1 MTDYDSIWRSS
12 AVAELYTPE
21 VFENKKTPPLIGFKR
36 IFCIF
41 AENYTTNFRNNEKI
55 RDVINMKQF
64 KLLSMLLA
72 ILMVPMMVSCGG
84 DDEKDD
90 NPSGDDLIIKA
101 SGTWMCTQ
109 SVDTQGS
116 NTFQGLMVGKEITIN
131 PNGTYTSTAPTFGY
145 SGTYTVSGNKITA
158 HSDAGGKF
166 LINVSISGDRMTW
179 EGTASNGV
187 SFRYIFE
194 RESNV
199 VPSEKAFTKEII
211 AGDFQWKVNNV
222 SIKRGS
228 SSIIT
233 EGKTIRFY
241 ENGSCEG
248 FHSMENAWR
257 INNGR
262 IETYYKQTEEPI
274 YVYTLLSS
282 NSDELLVRIDGTLDN
297 NLQAEVL
304 LTKDIIPNSTTTE
317 DNVFD
322 TKAGIKAIY
331 ASCYAACAEFEEWQL
346 KLEGIRLN
354 SNTVHRISSGSTEV
368 YNTWMYAYQTINRI
382 NLVLEKEDAVME
394 KMGNQDGKALIAELR
409 ALRAFVNYNIGM
421 LWGRVPLLTQPITI
435 DGTQTPQ
442 SSQAEVFQ
450 FAYDEINSV
459 LDDLRPSFEQEN
471 GQIRFNKDAGLML
484 KAELAMSLGN
494 KQLAA
499 ATLNQIEKSRYNN
512 TRSASSSFDRS
523 FIWAL
528 YTQQNTYCPVYTVM
542 HTNLYLYENSG
553 SKDGLDLPT
562 IDLNKDGMP
571 DEDVESFWHVSEY
584 TDYGY
589 WAALKRMGK
598 AQEVTG
604 CYDYELLMPIPS
616 QDLSF
621 YPNFTQNPG
630 Y

>member
-1 MTDYDSIWRSS
+1 
-12 AVAELYTPE
+12 
-21 VFENKKTPPLIGFKR
+21 
-36 IFCIF
+36 
-41 AENYTTNFRNNEKI
+41 
-55 RDVINMKQF
+55 MKQF

-90 NPSGDDLIIKA
+90 KPSGDDLIIKA

-109 SVDTQGS
+109 SVDAMNGQS
-116 NTFQGLMVGKEITIN
+116 LQGLMVGKEITIN

-158 HSDAGGKF
+158 HSDAGGTF
-166 LINVSISGDRMTW
+166 IINVSISGDRMTW
-179 EGTASNGV
+179 DGTANNGV

-194 RESNV
+194 RENNV

-211 AGDFQWKVNNV
+211 AGDFQWKVNSI
-222 SIKRGS
+222 SIKRGA

-233 EGKTIRFY
+233 EGKTIRFN
-241 ENGSCEG
+241 EDGSCEG

-304 LTKDIIPNSTTTE
+304 LIKDIIPNSTTTE
-317 DNVFD
+317 DNVFGS
-322 TKAGIKAIY
+322 KEQILAILNSSY
-331 ASCYAACAEFEEWQL
+331 SACAEFQTWQF
-346 KLEGIRLN
+346 KLEDIRRN
-354 SNTVHRISSGSTEV
+354 PNTVHQINANSAEV
-368 YNTWMYAYQTINRI
+368 RNTWQYAYRTINII
-382 NLVLEKEDAVME
+382 NLVLEKKDAVME

-421 LWGRVPLLTQPITI
+421 LFGNIPLLTKVLADNDNQIT
-435 DGTQTPQ
+435 Q

-499 ATLNQIEKSRYNN
+499 ATLNQIDKSRYYN
-512 TRSASSSFDRS
+512 TRSASSSLDRS
-523 FIWAL
+523 YIWAL
-528 YTQQNTYCPVYTVM
+528 HTQQNTYCPVYTVM

-562 IDLNKDGMP
+562 IDLNKDGKP
-571 DEDVESFWHVSEY
+571 DEDVESFWHASEY

-604 CYDYELLMPIPS
+604 CFDYELLMPIPAQEINS
-616 QDLSF
+616 
-621 YPNFTQNPG
+621 YPNFKQNPG

>member
-1 MTDYDSIWRSS
+1 
-12 AVAELYTPE
+12 
-21 VFENKKTPPLIGFKR
+21 
-36 IFCIF
+36 
-41 AENYTTNFRNNEKI
+41 
-55 RDVINMKQF
+55 MKQF

-72 ILMVPMMVSCGG
+72 ILMIPMMASCGG

-109 SVDTQGS
+109 SVDAMNGQS
-116 NTFQGLMVGKEITIN
+116 LQGLMVGKEITIN

-158 HSDAGGKF
+158 HSDAGGTF

-179 EGTASNGV
+179 DGTASNGV

-199 VPSEKAFTKEII
+199 VPSEETFTKEII
-211 AGDFQWKVNNV
+211 AGDFQWKVNSV
-222 SIKRGS
+222 SIKRGAS
-228 SSIIT
+228 SKIT

-241 ENGSCEG
+241 EDGSCEG
-248 FHSMENAWR
+248 FQSMENAWR

-282 NSDELLVRIDGTLDN
+282 NSNELLVRIDGTLDD

-304 LTKDIIPNSTTTE
+304 LIKDIIPNTITTE
-317 DNVFD
+317 DNLFNSKENILAVRN
-322 TKAGIKAIY
+322 
-331 ASCYAACAEFEEWQL
+331 SCYAACAEFETWQL
-346 KLEGIRLN
+346 RLEDIRRN
-354 SNTVHRISSGSTEV
+354 PNTVHQITASSTEIS
-368 YNTWMYAYQTINRI
+368 NTWQYAYQTIDRI
-382 NLVLEKEDAVME
+382 NLVLEKDDVVLE
-394 KMGNQDGKALIAELR
+394 KLGIQDGKALVAELR
-409 ALRAFVNYNIGM
+409 ALRAFVNYNLAM
-421 LWGRVPLLTQPITI
+421 LWGRVPLLTKVITV
-435 DGTQTPQ
+435 DDTQTPQ
-442 SSQAEVFQ
+442 SSQTDVFQ
-450 FAYDEINSV
+450 FAYNEINSV
-459 LDDLRPSFEQEN
+459 LDDLLPAFEQEN
-471 GQIRFNKDAGLML
+471 AQAYFSKDAGRML
-484 KAELAMSLGN
+484 KAELLMALGN
-494 KQLAA
+494 KTQAT
-499 ATLNQIEKSRYNN
+499 ATLNQIEKSRYYN
-512 TRSASSSFDRS
+512 TRSASSSLDRS
-523 FIWAL
+523 YIWAL
-528 YTQQNTYCPVYTVM
+528 HTQQNTYCPVYTVM
-542 HTNLYLYENSG
+542 HTELYLYEITG
-553 SKDGLDLPT
+553 SKEGLNLPT
-562 IDLNKDGMP
+562 IDLNKDGKT

-621 YPNFTQNPG
+621 NPNFKQNPG

>member
-1 MTDYDSIWRSS
+1 
-12 AVAELYTPE
+12 
-21 VFENKKTPPLIGFKR
+21 
-36 IFCIF
+36 
-41 AENYTTNFRNNEKI
+41 
-55 RDVINMKQF
+55 MKQF

-90 NPSGDDLIIKA
+90 KPSGDDLIIKA

-109 SVDTQGS
+109 SVDAMNGQS
-116 NTFQGLMVGKEITIN
+116 FQGLMVGKEITIN

-158 HSDAGGKF
+158 HSDAGGTF
-166 LINVSISGDRMTW
+166 IINVSISGDRMTW
-179 EGTASNGV
+179 DGTANNGV

-194 RESNV
+194 RENNV
-199 VPSEKAFTKEII
+199 VPSEKAFTKELI
-211 AGDFQWKVNNV
+211 AGDFQWKVNSI
-222 SIKRGS
+222 SIKRGA

-233 EGKTIRFY
+233 EGKTIRFN
-241 ENGSCEG
+241 EDGSCEG

-304 LTKDIIPNSTTTE
+304 LIKDIIPNSTTTE
-317 DNVFD
+317 DNVFGS
-322 TKAGIKAIY
+322 KEQILAILSSSY
-331 ASCYAACAEFEEWQL
+331 SACAEFQTWQF
-346 KLEGIRLN
+346 KLEDIRRN
-354 SNTVHRISSGSTEV
+354 PNTVHQINANSAEV
-368 YNTWMYAYQTINRI
+368 RNTWQYAYRTINII
-382 NLVLEKEDAVME
+382 NLVLEKKDAVME

-421 LWGRVPLLTQPITI
+421 LFGNIPLLTKVLADNDNQIT
-435 DGTQTPQ
+435 Q

-499 ATLNQIEKSRYNN
+499 ATLNQIDKSRYYN
-512 TRSASSSFDRS
+512 TRSASSSLDRS
-523 FIWAL
+523 YIWAL
-528 YTQQNTYCPVYTVM
+528 HTQQNTYCPVYTVM

-562 IDLNKDGMP
+562 IDLNKDGKP
-571 DEDVESFWHVSEY
+571 DEDVESFWHASEY

-604 CYDYELLMPIPS
+604 CFDYELLMPIPAQEINS
-616 QDLSF
+616 
-621 YPNFTQNPG
+621 YPNFKQNPG

>member
-1 MTDYDSIWRSS
+1 
-12 AVAELYTPE
+12 
-21 VFENKKTPPLIGFKR
+21 
-36 IFCIF
+36 
-41 AENYTTNFRNNEKI
+41 
-55 RDVINMKQF
+55 MKQF

-90 NPSGDDLIIKA
+90 KPSGDDLIIKA

-109 SVDTQGS
+109 SVDAMNGQS
-116 NTFQGLMVGKEITIN
+116 LQGLMVGKEITIN

-158 HSDAGGKF
+158 HSDAGGTF
-166 LINVSISGDRMTW
+166 IINVSISGDRMTW
-179 EGTASNGV
+179 DGTANNGV

-194 RESNV
+194 RENNV
-199 VPSEKAFTKEII
+199 VPSEKAFTKELI
-211 AGDFQWKVNNV
+211 AGDFQWKVNSI
-222 SIKRGS
+222 SIKRGA

-233 EGKTIRFY
+233 EGKTIRFN
-241 ENGSCEG
+241 EDGSCEG

-304 LTKDIIPNSTTTE
+304 LIKDIIPNSTTTE
-317 DNVFD
+317 DNVFGS
-322 TKAGIKAIY
+322 KEQILAILSSSY
-331 ASCYAACAEFEEWQL
+331 SACAEFQTWQF
-346 KLEGIRLN
+346 KLEDIRRN
-354 SNTVHRISSGSTEV
+354 PNTVHQINANSAEV
-368 YNTWMYAYQTINRI
+368 RNTWQYAYRTINII
-382 NLVLEKEDAVME
+382 NLVLEKKDAVME

-421 LWGRVPLLTQPITI
+421 LFGNIPLLTKVLADNDNQIT
-435 DGTQTPQ
+435 Q

-499 ATLNQIEKSRYNN
+499 ATLNQIDKSRYYN
-512 TRSASSSFDRS
+512 TRSASSSLDRS
-523 FIWAL
+523 YIWAL
-528 YTQQNTYCPVYTVM
+528 
-542 HTNLYLYENSG
+542 HT
-553 SKDGLDLPT
+553 
-562 IDLNKDGMP
+562 
-571 DEDVESFWHVSEY
+571 
-584 TDYGY
+584 
-589 WAALKRMGK
+589 
-598 AQEVTG
+598 
-604 CYDYELLMPIPS
+604 
-616 QDLSF
+616 LSL
-621 YPNFTQNPG
+621 
-630 Y
+630 

>member
-1 MTDYDSIWRSS
+1 MKNLKILSI
-12 AVAELYTPE
+12 
-21 VFENKKTPPLIGFKR
+21 
-36 IFCIF
+36 
-41 AENYTTNFRNNEKI
+41 
-55 RDVINMKQF
+55 M
-64 KLLSMLLA
+64 LS
-72 ILMVPMMVSCGG
+72 ILMIPLMVSCG
-84 DDEKDD
+84 DNDEKD
-90 NPSGDDLIIKA
+90 NTPSGDDLIIKA

-109 SVDTQGS
+109 SVDAMNGQS
-116 NTFQGLMVGKEITIN
+116 LQGLMVGKEITIN

-145 SGTYTVSGNKITA
+145 SGTYKVSGNKITA
-158 HSDAGGKF
+158 HSDAGGTF

-194 RESNV
+194 RENNV

-211 AGDFQWKVNNV
+211 AGDFQWKVNCI
-222 SIKRGS
+222 SIKRGA

-233 EGKTIRFY
+233 EGKTIRFN
-241 ENGSCEG
+241 EDGSCEG

-282 NSDELLVRIDGTLDN
+282 NSDELLVRIEGTLDN

-304 LTKDIIPNSTTTE
+304 LIKDIIPNSTTTE
-317 DNVFD
+317 DNVFGS
-322 TKAGIKAIY
+322 KEQILAILNSSY
-331 ASCYAACAEFEEWQL
+331 SACAEFQTWQF
-346 KLEGIRLN
+346 KLEDIRRN
-354 SNTVHRISSGSTEV
+354 PNTVHQINANSAEV
-368 YNTWMYAYQTINRI
+368 RNTWQYAYRTINII
-382 NLVLEKEDAVME
+382 NLVLEKKDAVME

-421 LWGRVPLLTQPITI
+421 LFGNIPLLTKVLADNDNQIT
-435 DGTQTPQ
+435 Q

-459 LDDLRPSFEQEN
+459 LDDLLPAFEQEN
-471 GQIRFNKDAGLML
+471 AQAYFNKDAGRML
-484 KAELAMSLGN
+484 KAELLMALGN
-494 KQLAA
+494 KAQAT
-499 ATLNQIEKSRYNN
+499 ATLNQIEKSRYYN
-512 TRSASSSFDRS
+512 TRSASSSLDRS
-523 FIWAL
+523 YIWAL
-528 YTQQNTYCPVYTVM
+528 HTQQNTYCPVYTVM

-562 IDLNKDGMP
+562 IDLNKDGIP

-589 WAALKRMGK
+589 WAFLKRIRK
-598 AQEVTG
+598 AQEITG
-604 CYDYELLMPIPS
+604 CYDYELLMPIPYMEIINNS
-616 QDLSF
+616 SL
-621 YPNFTQNPG
+621 TQNTG

>member
-1 MTDYDSIWRSS
+1 
-12 AVAELYTPE
+12 
-21 VFENKKTPPLIGFKR
+21 
-36 IFCIF
+36 
-41 AENYTTNFRNNEKI
+41 
-55 RDVINMKQF
+55 MKQF

-90 NPSGDDLIIKA
+90 KPSGDDLIIKA

-109 SVDTQGS
+109 SVDAMNGQS
-116 NTFQGLMVGKEITIN
+116 LQGLMVGKEITIN

-158 HSDAGGKF
+158 HSDAGGTF
-166 LINVSISGDRMTW
+166 IINVSISGDRMTW
-179 EGTASNGV
+179 DGTANNGV

-194 RESNV
+194 RENNV
-199 VPSEKAFTKEII
+199 VPSEKAFTKELI
-211 AGDFQWKVNNV
+211 AGDFQWKVNSI
-222 SIKRGS
+222 SIKRGA

-233 EGKTIRFY
+233 EGKTIRFN
-241 ENGSCEG
+241 EDGSCEG

-282 NSDELLVRIDGTLDN
+282 NSDELLVRIEGTLDN

-304 LTKDIIPNSTTTE
+304 LIKDIIPNSTTTE
-317 DNVFD
+317 DNVFGS
-322 TKAGIKAIY
+322 KEQILAILNSSY
-331 ASCYAACAEFEEWQL
+331 SACAEFQTWQF
-346 KLEGIRLN
+346 KLEDIRRN
-354 SNTVHRISSGSTEV
+354 PNTVHQINANSAEV
-368 YNTWMYAYQTINRI
+368 RNTWQYAYRTINII
-382 NLVLEKEDAVME
+382 NLVLEKKDAVME

-421 LWGRVPLLTQPITI
+421 LFGNIPLLTKVLADNDNQIT
-435 DGTQTPQ
+435 Q

-499 ATLNQIEKSRYNN
+499 ATLNQIDKSRYYN
-512 TRSASSSFDRS
+512 TRSASSSLDRS
-523 FIWAL
+523 YIWAL
-528 YTQQNTYCPVYTVM
+528 HTQQNTYCPVYTVM

-562 IDLNKDGMP
+562 IDLNKDGKP
-571 DEDVESFWHVSEY
+571 DEDVESFWHASEY

-604 CYDYELLMPIPS
+604 CFDYELLMPIPAQEINS
-616 QDLSF
+616 
-621 YPNFTQNPG
+621 YPNFKQNPG

>member
-1 MTDYDSIWRSS
+1 
-12 AVAELYTPE
+12 
-21 VFENKKTPPLIGFKR
+21 
-36 IFCIF
+36 
-41 AENYTTNFRNNEKI
+41 
-55 RDVINMKQF
+55 MKQF

-90 NPSGDDLIIKA
+90 KPSGDDLIIKA

-109 SVDTQGS
+109 SVDAMNGQS
-116 NTFQGLMVGKEITIN
+116 LQGLMVGKEITIN

-158 HSDAGGKF
+158 HSDAGGTF
-166 LINVSISGDRMTW
+166 IINVSISGDRMTW
-179 EGTASNGV
+179 DGTANNGV

-194 RESNV
+194 RENNV
-199 VPSEKAFTKEII
+199 VPSEKAFTKELI
-211 AGDFQWKVNNV
+211 AGDFQWKVNSI
-222 SIKRGS
+222 SIKRGA

-233 EGKTIRFY
+233 EGKTIRFN
-241 ENGSCEG
+241 EDGSCEG

-304 LTKDIIPNSTTTE
+304 LIKDIIPNSTTTE
-317 DNVFD
+317 DNVFGS
-322 TKAGIKAIY
+322 KEQILAILNSSY
-331 ASCYAACAEFEEWQL
+331 SACAEFQTWQF
-346 KLEGIRLN
+346 KLEDIRRN
-354 SNTVHRISSGSTEV
+354 PNTVHQINANSAEV
-368 YNTWMYAYQTINRI
+368 RNTWQYAYRTINII
-382 NLVLEKEDAVME
+382 NLVLEKKDAVME
-394 KMGNQDGKALIAELR
+394 KMGNQDGKALIAELK

-421 LWGRVPLLTQPITI
+421 LFGNIPLLTKVLADNDNQIT
-435 DGTQTPQ
+435 Q

-499 ATLNQIEKSRYNN
+499 ATLNQIDKSRYYN
-512 TRSASSSFDRS
+512 TRSASSSLDRS
-523 FIWAL
+523 YIWAL
-528 YTQQNTYCPVYTVM
+528 HTQQNTYCPVYTVM

-562 IDLNKDGMP
+562 IDLNKDGKP
-571 DEDVESFWHVSEY
+571 DEDVESFWHASEY

-604 CYDYELLMPIPS
+604 CFDYELLMPIPAQEINS
-616 QDLSF
+616 
-621 YPNFTQNPG
+621 YPNFKQNPG

>member
-1 MTDYDSIWRSS
+1 
-12 AVAELYTPE
+12 
-21 VFENKKTPPLIGFKR
+21 
-36 IFCIF
+36 
-41 AENYTTNFRNNEKI
+41 
-55 RDVINMKQF
+55 MKQF

-90 NPSGDDLIIKA
+90 KPSGDDLIIKA

-109 SVDTQGS
+109 SVDAMNGQS
-116 NTFQGLMVGKEITIN
+116 LQGLMVGKEITIN
-131 PNGTYTSTAPTFGY
+131 PNGTYTSTAPTFGF

-158 HSDAGGKF
+158 HSDAGGTF
-166 LINVSISGDRMTW
+166 IINVSISGDRMTW
-179 EGTASNGV
+179 DGTANNGV

-194 RESNV
+194 RENNV
-199 VPSEKAFTKEII
+199 VPSEKAFTKELI
-211 AGDFQWKVNNV
+211 AGDFQWKVNSI
-222 SIKRGS
+222 SIKRGA

-233 EGKTIRFY
+233 EGKTIRFN
-241 ENGSCEG
+241 EDGSCEG

-304 LTKDIIPNSTTTE
+304 LIKDIIPNSTTTE
-317 DNVFD
+317 DNVFGS
-322 TKAGIKAIY
+322 KEQILAILSSSY
-331 ASCYAACAEFEEWQL
+331 SACAEFQTWQF
-346 KLEGIRLN
+346 KLEDIRRN
-354 SNTVHRISSGSTEV
+354 PNTVHQINANSAEV
-368 YNTWMYAYQTINRI
+368 RNTWQYAYRTINII
-382 NLVLEKEDAVME
+382 NLVLEKKDAVME

-421 LWGRVPLLTQPITI
+421 LFGNIPLLTKVLADNDNQIT
-435 DGTQTPQ
+435 Q

-499 ATLNQIEKSRYNN
+499 ATLNQIDKSRYYN
-512 TRSASSSFDRS
+512 TRSASSSLDRS
-523 FIWAL
+523 YIWAL
-528 YTQQNTYCPVYTVM
+528 HTQQNTYCPVYTVM

-562 IDLNKDGMP
+562 IDLNKDGKP
-571 DEDVESFWHVSEY
+571 DEDVESFWHASEY

-604 CYDYELLMPIPS
+604 CFDYELLMPIPAQEINS
-616 QDLSF
+616 
-621 YPNFTQNPG
+621 YPNFKQNPG

>member
-1 MTDYDSIWRSS
+1 
-12 AVAELYTPE
+12 
-21 VFENKKTPPLIGFKR
+21 
-36 IFCIF
+36 
-41 AENYTTNFRNNEKI
+41 
-55 RDVINMKQF
+55 MKQF

-90 NPSGDDLIIKA
+90 KPSGDDLIIKA

-109 SVDTQGS
+109 SVDAMNGQS
-116 NTFQGLMVGKEITIN
+116 LQGLMVGKEITIN

-158 HSDAGGKF
+158 HSDAGGTF
-166 LINVSISGDRMTW
+166 IINVSISGDRMTW
-179 EGTASNGV
+179 DGTANNGV

-194 RESNV
+194 RENNV
-199 VPSEKAFTKEII
+199 VPSEKAFTKELI
-211 AGDFQWKVNNV
+211 AGDFQWKVNSI
-222 SIKRGS
+222 SIKRGA

-233 EGKTIRFY
+233 EGKTIRFN
-241 ENGSCEG
+241 EDGSCEG

-257 INNGR
+257 ISNGR

-304 LTKDIIPNSTTTE
+304 LIKDIIPNSTTTE
-317 DNVFD
+317 DNVFGS
-322 TKAGIKAIY
+322 KEQILAILNSSY
-331 ASCYAACAEFEEWQL
+331 SACAEFQTWQF
-346 KLEGIRLN
+346 KLEDIRRN
-354 SNTVHRISSGSTEV
+354 PNTVHQINANSAEV
-368 YNTWMYAYQTINRI
+368 RNTWQYAYRTINII
-382 NLVLEKEDAVME
+382 NLVLEKKDAVME

-409 ALRAFVNYNIGM
+409 ALRAFVNYNIG
-421 LWGRVPLLTQPITI
+421 LLFGNIPLLTKVLADNDNQIT
-435 DGTQTPQ
+435 Q

-499 ATLNQIEKSRYNN
+499 ATLNQIDKSRYYN
-512 TRSASSSFDRS
+512 TRSASSSLDRS
-523 FIWAL
+523 YIWAL
-528 YTQQNTYCPVYTVM
+528 HTQQNTYCPVYTVM

-562 IDLNKDGMP
+562 IDLNKDGKP
-571 DEDVESFWHVSEY
+571 DEDVESFWHASEY

-604 CYDYELLMPIPS
+604 CFDYELLMPIPAQEINS
-616 QDLSF
+616 
-621 YPNFTQNPG
+621 YPNFKQNPG

>member
-1 MTDYDSIWRSS
+1 
-12 AVAELYTPE
+12 
-21 VFENKKTPPLIGFKR
+21 
-36 IFCIF
+36 
-41 AENYTTNFRNNEKI
+41 
-55 RDVINMKQF
+55 MKQF

-90 NPSGDDLIIKA
+90 KPSGDDLIIKA

-109 SVDTQGS
+109 SVDAMNGQS
-116 NTFQGLMVGKEITIN
+116 LQGLMVGKEITIN
-131 PNGTYTSTAPTFGY
+131 PNGTYTSTAPTFGF

-158 HSDAGGKF
+158 HSDAGGTF
-166 LINVSISGDRMTW
+166 IINVSISGDRMTW
-179 EGTASNGV
+179 DGTANNGV

-194 RESNV
+194 RENNV
-199 VPSEKAFTKEII
+199 VPSEKAFTKELI
-211 AGDFQWKVNNV
+211 AGDFQWKVNSI
-222 SIKRGS
+222 SIKRGA

-233 EGKTIRFY
+233 EGKAIRFN
-241 ENGSCEG
+241 EDGSCEG

-304 LTKDIIPNSTTTE
+304 LIKDIIPNSTTTE
-317 DNVFD
+317 DNVFGS
-322 TKAGIKAIY
+322 KEQILAILSSSY
-331 ASCYAACAEFEEWQL
+331 SACAEFQTWQF
-346 KLEGIRLN
+346 KLEDIRRN
-354 SNTVHRISSGSTEV
+354 PNTVHQINANSAEV
-368 YNTWMYAYQTINRI
+368 RNTWQYAYRTINII
-382 NLVLEKEDAVME
+382 NLVLEKKDAVME

-421 LWGRVPLLTQPITI
+421 LFGNIPLLTKVLADNDNQIA
-435 DGTQTPQ
+435 Q

-459 LDDLRPSFEQEN
+459 LDDLLPAFEQEN
-471 GQIRFNKDAGLML
+471 AQIRFNKDAGLML

-512 TRSASSSFDRS
+512 TRSVSSSLDRS

-571 DEDVESFWHVSEY
+571 DEDVESFWHASEY

-604 CYDYELLMPIPS
+604 CFDYELLMPIPAQEINS
-616 QDLSF
+616 
-621 YPNFTQNPG
+621 YPNFKQNPG

>member
-1 MTDYDSIWRSS
+1 
-12 AVAELYTPE
+12 
-21 VFENKKTPPLIGFKR
+21 
-36 IFCIF
+36 
-41 AENYTTNFRNNEKI
+41 
-55 RDVINMKQF
+55 MKQF

-90 NPSGDDLIIKA
+90 KPSGDDLIIKA

-109 SVDTQGS
+109 SVDAMNGQS
-116 NTFQGLMVGKEITIN
+116 LQGLMVGKEITIN

-158 HSDAGGKF
+158 HSDAGGTF
-166 LINVSISGDRMTW
+166 IINVSISGDRMTW
-179 EGTASNGV
+179 DGTANNGV

-194 RESNV
+194 RENNV
-199 VPSEKAFTKEII
+199 VPSEKAFTKELI
-211 AGDFQWKVNNV
+211 AGDFQWKVNSI
-222 SIKRGS
+222 SIKRGA

-233 EGKTIRFY
+233 EGKTIRFN
-241 ENGSCEG
+241 EDGSCEG

-262 IETYYKQTEEPI
+262 IETI

-282 NSDELLVRIDGTLDN
+282 NSDELLVRIEGTLDN

-304 LTKDIIPNSTTTE
+304 LIKDIIPNSTTTE
-317 DNVFD
+317 DNVFGS
-322 TKAGIKAIY
+322 KEQILAILNSSY
-331 ASCYAACAEFEEWQL
+331 SACAEFQTWQF
-346 KLEGIRLN
+346 KLEDIRRN
-354 SNTVHRISSGSTEV
+354 PNTVHQINANSAEV
-368 YNTWMYAYQTINRI
+368 RNTWQYAYRTINII
-382 NLVLEKEDAVME
+382 NLVLEKKDAVME

-421 LWGRVPLLTQPITI
+421 LFGNIPLLTKVLADNDNQIT
-435 DGTQTPQ
+435 Q

-499 ATLNQIEKSRYNN
+499 ATLNQIDKSRYYN
-512 TRSASSSFDRS
+512 TRSASSSLDRS
-523 FIWAL
+523 YIWAL
-528 YTQQNTYCPVYTVM
+528 HTQQNTYCPVYTVM

-562 IDLNKDGMP
+562 IDLNKDGKP
-571 DEDVESFWHVSEY
+571 DEDVESFWHASEY

-604 CYDYELLMPIPS
+604 CFDYELLMPIPAQEINS
-616 QDLSF
+616 
-621 YPNFTQNPG
+621 YPNFKQNPG

>member
-1 MTDYDSIWRSS
+1 
-12 AVAELYTPE
+12 
-21 VFENKKTPPLIGFKR
+21 
-36 IFCIF
+36 
-41 AENYTTNFRNNEKI
+41 
-55 RDVINMKQF
+55 MKQF

-90 NPSGDDLIIKA
+90 KPSGDDLIIKA

-109 SVDTQGS
+109 SVDAMNGQS
-116 NTFQGLMVGKEITIN
+116 LQGLMVGKEITIN

-158 HSDAGGKF
+158 HSDAGGTF
-166 LINVSISGDRMTW
+166 IINVSISGDRMTW
-179 EGTASNGV
+179 DGTANNGV

-194 RESNV
+194 RENNV
-199 VPSEKAFTKEII
+199 VPSEKAFTKELI
-211 AGDFQWKVNNV
+211 AGDFQWKVNSI
-222 SIKRGS
+222 SIKRGA

-233 EGKTIRFY
+233 EGKTIRFN
-241 ENGSCEG
+241 EDGSCEG

-304 LTKDIIPNSTTTE
+304 LIKDIIPNSTTTE
-317 DNVFD
+317 DNVFGS
-322 TKAGIKAIY
+322 KEQILAILNSSY
-331 ASCYAACAEFEEWQL
+331 SACAEFQTWQF
-346 KLEGIRLN
+346 KLEDIRRN
-354 SNTVHRISSGSTEV
+354 PNTVHQINANSAEV
-368 YNTWMYAYQTINRI
+368 RNTWQYAYRTINII
-382 NLVLEKEDAVME
+382 NLVLEKKDAVME

-421 LWGRVPLLTQPITI
+421 LFGNIPLLTKVLADNDNQIT
-435 DGTQTPQ
+435 Q

-499 ATLNQIEKSRYNN
+499 ATLNQIDKSRYYN
-512 TRSASSSFDRS
+512 TRSASSSHDRS
-523 FIWAL
+523 YIWAL
-528 YTQQNTYCPVYTVM
+528 HTQQNTYCPVYTVM

-562 IDLNKDGMP
+562 IDLNKDGKP
-571 DEDVESFWHVSEY
+571 DEDVESFWHASEY

-604 CYDYELLMPIPS
+604 CFDYELLMPIPAQEINS
-616 QDLSF
+616 
-621 YPNFTQNPG
+621 YPNFKQNPG

>member
-1 MTDYDSIWRSS
+1 
-12 AVAELYTPE
+12 
-21 VFENKKTPPLIGFKR
+21 
-36 IFCIF
+36 
-41 AENYTTNFRNNEKI
+41 
-55 RDVINMKQF
+55 MKQF

-90 NPSGDDLIIKA
+90 KPSGDDLIIKA

-109 SVDTQGS
+109 SVDAMNGQS
-116 NTFQGLMVGKEITIN
+116 LQGLMVGKEITIN

-158 HSDAGGKF
+158 HSDAGGTF
-166 LINVSISGDRMTW
+166 IINVSISGDRMTW
-179 EGTASNGV
+179 DGTANNGV

-194 RESNV
+194 RENNV
-199 VPSEKAFTKEII
+199 VPSEKAFTKELI
-211 AGDFQWKVNNV
+211 AGDFQWKVNSI
-222 SIKRGS
+222 SIKRGA

-233 EGKTIRFY
+233 EGKTIRFN
-241 ENGSCEG
+241 EDGSCEG

-304 LTKDIIPNSTTTE
+304 LIKDIIPNSTTTD
-317 DNVFD
+317 DNVFGS
-322 TKAGIKAIY
+322 KEQILAILNSSY
-331 ASCYAACAEFEEWQL
+331 SACAEFQTWQF
-346 KLEGIRLN
+346 KLEDIRRN
-354 SNTVHRISSGSTEV
+354 PNTVHQINANSAEV
-368 YNTWMYAYQTINRI
+368 RNTWQYAYRTINII
-382 NLVLEKEDAVME
+382 NLVLEKKDAVME

-421 LWGRVPLLTQPITI
+421 LFGNIPLLTKVLADNDNQIT
-435 DGTQTPQ
+435 Q

-499 ATLNQIEKSRYNN
+499 ATLNQIDKSRYYN
-512 TRSASSSFDRS
+512 TRSASSSLDRS
-523 FIWAL
+523 YIWAL
-528 YTQQNTYCPVYTVM
+528 HTQQNTYCPVYTVM

-562 IDLNKDGMP
+562 IDLNKDGKP
-571 DEDVESFWHVSEY
+571 DEDVESFWHASEY

-604 CYDYELLMPIPS
+604 CFDYELLMPIPAQEINS
-616 QDLSF
+616 
-621 YPNFTQNPG
+621 YPNFKQNPG

>member
-1 MTDYDSIWRSS
+1 
-12 AVAELYTPE
+12 
-21 VFENKKTPPLIGFKR
+21 
-36 IFCIF
+36 
-41 AENYTTNFRNNEKI
+41 
-55 RDVINMKQF
+55 MKQF

-90 NPSGDDLIIKA
+90 KPSGDDLIIKA

-109 SVDTQGS
+109 SVDAMNGQS
-116 NTFQGLMVGKEITIN
+116 LQGLMVGKEITIN
-131 PNGTYTSTAPTFGY
+131 PNGTYTSTAPTFGF

-158 HSDAGGKF
+158 HSDAGGTF
-166 LINVSISGDRMTW
+166 IINVSISGDRMTW
-179 EGTASNGV
+179 DGTANNGV

-194 RESNV
+194 RENNV
-199 VPSEKAFTKEII
+199 VPSEKAFTKELI
-211 AGDFQWKVNNV
+211 AGDFQWKVNSI
-222 SIKRGS
+222 SIKRGA

-233 EGKTIRFY
+233 EGKTIRFN
-241 ENGSCEG
+241 EDGSCEG

-304 LTKDIIPNSTTTE
+304 LIKDIIPNSTTTE
-317 DNVFD
+317 DNVFGS
-322 TKAGIKAIY
+322 KEQILAILSSSY
-331 ASCYAACAEFEEWQL
+331 SACAEFQTWQF
-346 KLEGIRLN
+346 KLEDIRRN
-354 SNTVHRISSGSTEV
+354 PNTVHQINANSAEV
-368 YNTWMYAYQTINRI
+368 RNTWQYAYRTINII
-382 NLVLEKEDAVME
+382 NLVLEKKDAVME

-421 LWGRVPLLTQPITI
+421 LFGNIPLLTKVLADNDNQIA
-435 DGTQTPQ
+435 Q

-459 LDDLRPSFEQEN
+459 LDDLLPAFEQEN
-471 GQIRFNKDAGLML
+471 AQIRFNKDAGLML

-512 TRSASSSFDRS
+512 TRSVSSSLDRS

-571 DEDVESFWHVSEY
+571 DEDVESFWHASEY

-604 CYDYELLMPIPS
+604 CFDYELLMPIPAQEINS
-616 QDLSF
+616 
-621 YPNFTQNPG
+621 YPNFKQNPG

>member
-1 MTDYDSIWRSS
+1 
-12 AVAELYTPE
+12 
-21 VFENKKTPPLIGFKR
+21 
-36 IFCIF
+36 
-41 AENYTTNFRNNEKI
+41 
-55 RDVINMKQF
+55 MKQF

-109 SVDTQGS
+109 SVDAMNGQS
-116 NTFQGLMVGKEITIN
+116 LQGLMVGKEITIN

-158 HSDAGGKF
+158 HSDAGGTF

-179 EGTASNGV
+179 DGTASNGV

-199 VPSEKAFTKEII
+199 VPSEMAFTKEII
-211 AGDFQWKVNNV
+211 AGDFQWKVNSV
-222 SIKRGS
+222 SIKRGAS
-228 SSIIT
+228 SKIT

-241 ENGSCEG
+241 EDGTCEG
-248 FHSMENAWR
+248 FQSMENAWR

-282 NSDELLVRIDGTLDN
+282 NSDELLIRIDGTLDD

-304 LTKDIIPNSTTTE
+304 LIKDIIPNTITTE
-317 DNVFD
+317 DNLFNNILAVRN
-322 TKAGIKAIY
+322 
-331 ASCYAACAEFEEWQL
+331 SCYVACTEFETWQL

-354 SNTVHRISSGSTEV
+354 SNTVHQISSGSREV
-368 YNTWMYAYQTINRI
+368 YNTWMYAYKTINRI
-382 NLVLEKEDAVME
+382 NMILEKEDAVLGI
-394 KMGNQDGKALIAELR
+394 MGNQDGKALIAEVR
-409 ALRAFVNYNIGM
+409 ALRAFVNYNLGM
-421 LWGRVPLLTQPITI
+421 LFGNVPLLTKVLADNDNQIT
-435 DGTQTPQ
+435 Q

-499 ATLNQIEKSRYNN
+499 ATLNQIDKSRYYN
-512 TRSASSSFDRS
+512 TRSASSSLDRS
-523 FIWAL
+523 YIWAL
-528 YTQQNTYCPVYTVM
+528 HTQQNTYCPVYTVM

-562 IDLNKDGMP
+562 IDLNKDGKP

-621 YPNFTQNPG
+621 NPNFKQNPG

>member
-1 MTDYDSIWRSS
+1 
-12 AVAELYTPE
+12 
-21 VFENKKTPPLIGFKR
+21 
-36 IFCIF
+36 
-41 AENYTTNFRNNEKI
+41 
-55 RDVINMKQF
+55 MKQF

-90 NPSGDDLIIKA
+90 KPSGDDLIIKA

-109 SVDTQGS
+109 SVDAMNGQS
-116 NTFQGLMVGKEITIN
+116 LQGLMVGKEITIN

-158 HSDAGGKF
+158 HSDAGGTF
-166 LINVSISGDRMTW
+166 IINVSISGDRMTW
-179 EGTASNGV
+179 DGTANNGV

-194 RESNV
+194 RENNV
-199 VPSEKAFTKEII
+199 VPSEKAFTKELI
-211 AGDFQWKVNNV
+211 AGDFQWKVNSI
-222 SIKRGS
+222 SIKRGA

-233 EGKTIRFY
+233 EGKTIRFN
-241 ENGSCEG
+241 EDGSCEG

-304 LTKDIIPNSTTTE
+304 LIKDIIPNSTTTE
-317 DNVFD
+317 DNVFGS
-322 TKAGIKAIY
+322 KEQILAILNSSY
-331 ASCYAACAEFEEWQL
+331 SACAEFQTWQF
-346 KLEGIRLN
+346 KLEDIRRN
-354 SNTVHRISSGSTEV
+354 PNTVHQINANSAEV
-368 YNTWMYAYQTINRI
+368 RNTWQYAYRTINII
-382 NLVLEKEDAVME
+382 NLVLEKKDAVME

-421 LWGRVPLLTQPITI
+421 LFGNIPLLTKVLADNDNQIT
-435 DGTQTPQ
+435 Q

-499 ATLNQIEKSRYNN
+499 ATLNQIDKSRYYN
-512 TRSASSSFDRS
+512 TRSASSSLDRS
-523 FIWAL
+523 YIWAL
-528 YTQQNTYCPVYTVM
+528 HTQQDTYCPVYTVM

-562 IDLNKDGMP
+562 IDLNKDGKP
-571 DEDVESFWHVSEY
+571 DEDVESFWHASEY

-604 CYDYELLMPIPS
+604 CFDYELLMPIPAQEINS
-616 QDLSF
+616 
-621 YPNFTQNPG
+621 YPNFKQNPG

>member
-1 MTDYDSIWRSS
+1 
-12 AVAELYTPE
+12 
-21 VFENKKTPPLIGFKR
+21 
-36 IFCIF
+36 
-41 AENYTTNFRNNEKI
+41 
-55 RDVINMKQF
+55 MKQF

-90 NPSGDDLIIKA
+90 KPSGDDLIIKA

-109 SVDTQGS
+109 SVDAMNGQS
-116 NTFQGLMVGKEITIN
+116 LQGLMVGKEITIN

-158 HSDAGGKF
+158 HSDAGGTF
-166 LINVSISGDRMTW
+166 IINVSISGDRMTW
-179 EGTASNGV
+179 DGTANNGV

-194 RESNV
+194 RENNV
-199 VPSEKAFTKEII
+199 VPSEKAFTKELI
-211 AGDFQWKVNNV
+211 AGDFQWKVNSI
-222 SIKRGS
+222 SIKRGA

-233 EGKTIRFY
+233 EGKTIRFN
-241 ENGSCEG
+241 EDGSCEG

-304 LTKDIIPNSTTTE
+304 LIKDIIPNSTTTE
-317 DNVFD
+317 DNVFGS
-322 TKAGIKAIY
+322 KEQILAILSSSY
-331 ASCYAACAEFEEWQL
+331 SACAEFQTWQF
-346 KLEGIRLN
+346 KLEDIRRN
-354 SNTVHRISSGSTEV
+354 PNTVHQINANSAEV
-368 YNTWMYAYQTINRI
+368 RNTWQYAYRTINII
-382 NLVLEKEDAVME
+382 NLVLEKKDAVME

-421 LWGRVPLLTQPITI
+421 LFGNIPLLTKVLADNDNQIA
-435 DGTQTPQ
+435 Q

-459 LDDLRPSFEQEN
+459 LDDLLPAFEQEN
-471 GQIRFNKDAGLML
+471 AQIRFNKDAGLML

-499 ATLNQIEKSRYNN
+499 ATLNQIEKSRYYN
-512 TRSASSSFDRS
+512 TRSASSSLDRS
-523 FIWAL
+523 YIWAL
-528 YTQQNTYCPVYTVM
+528 HTQQNTYCPVYTVM

-562 IDLNKDGMP
+562 IDLNKDGKP
-571 DEDVESFWHVSEY
+571 DEDVESFWHASEY

-604 CYDYELLMPIPS
+604 CFDYELLMPIPAQEINS
-616 QDLSF
+616 
-621 YPNFTQNPG
+621 YPNFKQNPG

>member
-1 MTDYDSIWRSS
+1 
-12 AVAELYTPE
+12 
-21 VFENKKTPPLIGFKR
+21 
-36 IFCIF
+36 
-41 AENYTTNFRNNEKI
+41 
-55 RDVINMKQF
+55 MKQF

-90 NPSGDDLIIKA
+90 KPSGDDLIIKA

-109 SVDTQGS
+109 SVDAMNGQS
-116 NTFQGLMVGKEITIN
+116 LQGLMVGKEITIN
-131 PNGTYTSTAPTFGY
+131 PNGTYTSTAPTFGF

-158 HSDAGGKF
+158 HSDAGGTF
-166 LINVSISGDRMTW
+166 IINVSISGDRMTW
-179 EGTASNGV
+179 DGTANNGV

-194 RESNV
+194 RENNV
-199 VPSEKAFTKEII
+199 VPSEKAFTKELI
-211 AGDFQWKVNNV
+211 AGDFQWKVNSI
-222 SIKRGS
+222 SIKRGA

-233 EGKTIRFY
+233 EGKAIRFN
-241 ENGSCEG
+241 EDGSCEG

-304 LTKDIIPNSTTTE
+304 LIKDIIPNSTTTE
-317 DNVFD
+317 DNVFGS
-322 TKAGIKAIY
+322 KEQILAILSSSY
-331 ASCYAACAEFEEWQL
+331 SACAEFQTWQF
-346 KLEGIRLN
+346 KLEDIRRN
-354 SNTVHRISSGSTEV
+354 PNTVHQINANSAEV
-368 YNTWMYAYQTINRI
+368 RNTWQYAYRTINII
-382 NLVLEKEDAVME
+382 NLVLEKKDAVME

-421 LWGRVPLLTQPITI
+421 LFGNIPLLTKVLADNDNQIA
-435 DGTQTPQ
+435 Q

-459 LDDLRPSFEQEN
+459 LDDLLPAFEQEN
-471 GQIRFNKDAGLML
+471 AQIRFNKDAGLML

-512 TRSASSSFDRS
+512 TRSVSSSLDRS

-562 IDLNKDGMP
+562 IDLK
-571 DEDVESFWHVSEY
+571 
-584 TDYGY
+584 
-589 WAALKRMGK
+589 AALKRMGK

-604 CYDYELLMPIPS
+604 CFDYELLMPIPAQEINS
-616 QDLSF
+616 
-621 YPNFTQNPG
+621 YPNFKQNPG

>member
-12 AVAELYTPE
+12 AVAT
-21 VFENKKTPPLIGFKR
+21 
-36 IFCIF
+36 
-41 AENYTTNFRNNEKI
+41 NEKI

-109 SVDTQGS
+109 SVDAMNGQS
-116 NTFQGLMVGKEITIN
+116 LQGLMVGKEITIN

-158 HSDAGGKF
+158 HSDAGSKF

-194 RESNV
+194 RENNV

-211 AGDFQWKVNNV
+211 AGDFQWKVNSV
-222 SIKRGS
+222 SIKRGA

-304 LTKDIIPNSTTTE
+304 LIKDIIPNSTTTE

-368 YNTWMYAYQTINRI
+368 YNTWMYTYQTINRI

-494 KQLAA
+494 KQLAT

-512 TRSASSSFDRS
+512 TRSASSSLDRS

-562 IDLNKDGMP
+562 IDLNKDGKP
-571 DEDVESFWHVSEY
+571 DEDVESFWHASEY

-589 WAALKRMGK
+589 WAFLKRIRK

-604 CYDYELLMPIPS
+604 CFDYELLMPIPAPEINS
-616 QDLSF
+616 
-621 YPNFTQNPG
+621 YPNFKQNPG

>member
-1 MTDYDSIWRSS
+1 
-12 AVAELYTPE
+12 
-21 VFENKKTPPLIGFKR
+21 
-36 IFCIF
+36 
-41 AENYTTNFRNNEKI
+41 
-55 RDVINMKQF
+55 MKQF

-90 NPSGDDLIIKA
+90 KPSGDDLIIKA

-109 SVDTQGS
+109 SVDAMNGQS
-116 NTFQGLMVGKEITIN
+116 LQGLMVGKEITIN

-158 HSDAGGKF
+158 HSDAGGTF
-166 LINVSISGDRMTW
+166 IINVSISGDRMTW
-179 EGTASNGV
+179 DGTANNGV

-194 RESNV
+194 RENNV
-199 VPSEKAFTKEII
+199 VPSEKAFTKELI
-211 AGDFQWKVNNV
+211 AGDFQWKVNSI
-222 SIKRGS
+222 SIKRGA

-233 EGKTIRFY
+233 EGKAIRFN
-241 ENGSCEG
+241 EDGSCEG

-304 LTKDIIPNSTTTE
+304 LIKDIIPNSTTTE
-317 DNVFD
+317 DNVFGS
-322 TKAGIKAIY
+322 KEQILAILNSSY
-331 ASCYAACAEFEEWQL
+331 SACAEFQTWQF
-346 KLEGIRLN
+346 KLEDIRRN
-354 SNTVHRISSGSTEV
+354 PNTVHQINANSAEV
-368 YNTWMYAYQTINRI
+368 RNTWQYAYRTINII
-382 NLVLEKEDAVME
+382 NLVLEKKDAVME

-421 LWGRVPLLTQPITI
+421 LFGNIPLLTKVLADNDNQIT
-435 DGTQTPQ
+435 Q

-499 ATLNQIEKSRYNN
+499 ATLNQIDKSRYYN
-512 TRSASSSFDRS
+512 TRSASSSLDRS
-523 FIWAL
+523 YIWAL
-528 YTQQNTYCPVYTVM
+528 HTQQNTYCPVYTVM

-562 IDLNKDGMP
+562 IDLNKDGKP
-571 DEDVESFWHVSEY
+571 DEDVESFWHASEY

-604 CYDYELLMPIPS
+604 CFDYELLMPIPAQEINS
-616 QDLSF
+616 
-621 YPNFTQNPG
+621 YPNFKQNPG

>member
-1 MTDYDSIWRSS
+1 
-12 AVAELYTPE
+12 
-21 VFENKKTPPLIGFKR
+21 
-36 IFCIF
+36 
-41 AENYTTNFRNNEKI
+41 
-55 RDVINMKQF
+55 MKQF

-90 NPSGDDLIIKA
+90 KPSGDDLIIKA

-109 SVDTQGS
+109 SVDAMNGQS
-116 NTFQGLMVGKEITIN
+116 LQGLMVGKEITIN
-131 PNGTYTSTAPTFGY
+131 PNGTYTSTAPTFGF

-158 HSDAGGKF
+158 HSDAGGTF
-166 LINVSISGDRMTW
+166 IINVSISGDRMTW
-179 EGTASNGV
+179 DGTANNGV

-194 RESNV
+194 RENNV
-199 VPSEKAFTKEII
+199 VPSEKAFTKELI
-211 AGDFQWKVNNV
+211 AGDFQWKVNSI
-222 SIKRGS
+222 SIKRGA

-233 EGKTIRFY
+233 EGKAIRFN
-241 ENGSCEG
+241 EDGSCEG

-304 LTKDIIPNSTTTE
+304 LIKDIIPNSTTTE
-317 DNVFD
+317 DNVFGS
-322 TKAGIKAIY
+322 KEQILAILSSSY
-331 ASCYAACAEFEEWQL
+331 SACAEFQTWQF
-346 KLEGIRLN
+346 KLEDIRRN
-354 SNTVHRISSGSTEV
+354 PNTVHQINANSAEV
-368 YNTWMYAYQTINRI
+368 RNTWQYAYRTINII
-382 NLVLEKEDAVME
+382 NLVLEKKDAVME

-421 LWGRVPLLTQPITI
+421 LFGNIPLLTKVLADNDNQIA
-435 DGTQTPQ
+435 Q

-459 LDDLRPSFEQEN
+459 LDDLLPAFEQEN
-471 GQIRFNKDAGLML
+471 AQIRFNKDAGLML

-512 TRSASSSFDRS
+512 TRSVSSSLDRS

-562 IDLNKDGMP
+562 IDLNKDGKP
-571 DEDVESFWHVSEY
+571 DEDVESFWHASEY

-604 CYDYELLMPIPS
+604 CFDYELLMPIPAQEINS
-616 QDLSF
+616 
-621 YPNFTQNPG
+621 YPNFKQNPG

>member
-1 MTDYDSIWRSS
+1 MPYFFIP
-12 AVAELYTPE
+12 LL
-21 VFENKKTPPLIGFKR
+21 NKKI
-36 IFCIF
+36 IHSS
-41 AENYTTNFRNNEKI
+41 
-55 RDVINMKQF
+55 MKQF
-64 KLLSMLLA
+64 KLLSMLLT

-90 NPSGDDLIIKA
+90 KPSGDDLIIKA

-109 SVDTQGS
+109 SVDAQNGKS
-116 NTFQGLMVGKEITIN
+116 YQGLMVGKEITIN

-158 HSDAGGKF
+158 RSDAGDTF

-179 EGTASNGV
+179 DGTANNGV

-211 AGDFQWKVNNV
+211 AGDFQWKVNSV

-228 SSIIT
+228 SRIIT
-233 EGKTIRFY
+233 EGKTIRFN
-241 ENGSCEG
+241 EDGSCEG

-282 NSDELLVRIDGTLDN
+282 NSDELLVRIDGTLDD

-304 LTKDIIPNSTTTE
+304 LIKDIIPNSTTTE

-331 ASCYAACAEFEEWQL
+331 ASCYAACTEFETWQL
-346 KLEGIRLN
+346 KLENIRLN
-354 SNTVHRISSGSTEV
+354 PSTVHRITPSSTEV

-382 NLVLEKEDAVME
+382 NLVLEKEDAVLGT
-394 KMGNQDGKALIAELR
+394 MGNQDGKALIAELR
-409 ALRAFVNYNIGM
+409 ALRAFVNYNLGM
-421 LWGRVPLLTQPITI
+421 LFGNVPLLTKVLADNDNQL
-435 DGTQTPQ
+435 TQTR
-442 SSQAEVFQ
+442 QADVFQ

-459 LDDLRPSFEQEN
+459 LDDLLPAFEQEN
-471 GQIRFNKDAGLML
+471 AQAYFNKDAGRML
-484 KAELAMSLGN
+484 KAELLMALGN
-494 KQLAA
+494 KTQAS
-499 ATLNQIEKSRYNN
+499 ATLNQIEKSRYYN
-512 TRSASSSFDRS
+512 TRSASSSLDRS
-523 FIWAL
+523 YIWAL
-528 YTQQNTYCPVYTVM
+528 HTQQNTYCPVYTVM

-562 IDLNKDGMP
+562 IDLNKDGKP
-571 DEDVESFWHVSEY
+571 DEDVESFWHASEY

-621 YPNFTQNPG
+621 FPNFKQNSG

>member
-1 MTDYDSIWRSS
+1 
-12 AVAELYTPE
+12 
-21 VFENKKTPPLIGFKR
+21 
-36 IFCIF
+36 
-41 AENYTTNFRNNEKI
+41 
-55 RDVINMKQF
+55 MKQF

-90 NPSGDDLIIKA
+90 KPSGDDLIIKA

-109 SVDTQGS
+109 SVDAMNGQS
-116 NTFQGLMVGKEITIN
+116 LQGLMVGKEITIN

-158 HSDAGGKF
+158 HSDAGGTF
-166 LINVSISGDRMTW
+166 IINVSISGDRMTW
-179 EGTASNGV
+179 DGTANNGV

-194 RESNV
+194 RENNV
-199 VPSEKAFTKEII
+199 VPSEKAFTKELI
-211 AGDFQWKVNNV
+211 AGDFQWEVNSI
-222 SIKRGS
+222 SIKRGA

-233 EGKTIRFY
+233 EGKTIRFN
-241 ENGSCEG
+241 EDGSCEG

-304 LTKDIIPNSTTTE
+304 LIKDIIPNSTTTE
-317 DNVFD
+317 DNVFGS
-322 TKAGIKAIY
+322 KEQILAILNSSY
-331 ASCYAACAEFEEWQL
+331 SACAEFQTWQF
-346 KLEGIRLN
+346 KLEDIRRN
-354 SNTVHRISSGSTEV
+354 PNTVHQINANSAEV
-368 YNTWMYAYQTINRI
+368 RNTWQYAYRTINII
-382 NLVLEKEDAVME
+382 NLVLEKKDAVME

-421 LWGRVPLLTQPITI
+421 LFGNIPLLTKVLADNDNQIT
-435 DGTQTPQ
+435 Q

-499 ATLNQIEKSRYNN
+499 ATLNQIDKSRYYN
-512 TRSASSSFDRS
+512 TRSASSSLDRS
-523 FIWAL
+523 YIWAL
-528 YTQQNTYCPVYTVM
+528 HTQQNTYCPVYTVM

-562 IDLNKDGMP
+562 IDLNKDGKP
-571 DEDVESFWHVSEY
+571 DEDVESFWHASEY

-604 CYDYELLMPIPS
+604 CFDYELLMPIPAQEINS
-616 QDLSF
+616 
-621 YPNFTQNPG
+621 YPNFKQNPG

>member
-1 MTDYDSIWRSS
+1 
-12 AVAELYTPE
+12 
-21 VFENKKTPPLIGFKR
+21 
-36 IFCIF
+36 
-41 AENYTTNFRNNEKI
+41 
-55 RDVINMKQF
+55 MKQF

-90 NPSGDDLIIKA
+90 KPSGDDLIIKA

-109 SVDTQGS
+109 SVDAMNGQS
-116 NTFQGLMVGKEITIN
+116 LQGLMVGKEITIN

-158 HSDAGGKF
+158 HSDAGGTF
-166 LINVSISGDRMTW
+166 IINVSISGDRMTW
-179 EGTASNGV
+179 DGTANNGV

-194 RESNV
+194 RENNV
-199 VPSEKAFTKEII
+199 VPSEKAFTKELI
-211 AGDFQWKVNNV
+211 AGDFQWKVNSI
-222 SIKRGS
+222 SIKRGA

-233 EGKTIRFY
+233 EGKTIRFN
-241 ENGSCEG
+241 EDGSCEG

-304 LTKDIIPNSTTTE
+304 LIKDIIPNSTTTE
-317 DNVFD
+317 DNVFGS
-322 TKAGIKAIY
+322 KEQILAILNSSY
-331 ASCYAACAEFEEWQL
+331 SACAEFQTWQF
-346 KLEGIRLN
+346 KLEDIRRN
-354 SNTVHRISSGSTEV
+354 PNTVHQINANSAEV
-368 YNTWMYAYQTINRI
+368 RNTWKYAYRTINII
-382 NLVLEKEDAVME
+382 NLVLEKKDAVME

-421 LWGRVPLLTQPITI
+421 LFGNIPLLTKVLADNDNQIT
-435 DGTQTPQ
+435 Q

-499 ATLNQIEKSRYNN
+499 ATLNQIDKSRYYN
-512 TRSASSSFDRS
+512 TRSASSSLDRS
-523 FIWAL
+523 YIWAL
-528 YTQQNTYCPVYTVM
+528 HTQQNTYCPVYTVM

-562 IDLNKDGMP
+562 IDLNKDGKP
-571 DEDVESFWHVSEY
+571 DEDVESFWHASEY

-604 CYDYELLMPIPS
+604 CFDYELLMPIPAQEINS
-616 QDLSF
+616 
-621 YPNFTQNPG
+621 YPNFKQNPG

>member
-1 MTDYDSIWRSS
+1 
-12 AVAELYTPE
+12 
-21 VFENKKTPPLIGFKR
+21 
-36 IFCIF
+36 
-41 AENYTTNFRNNEKI
+41 
-55 RDVINMKQF
+55 MKQF

-90 NPSGDDLIIKA
+90 KPSGDDLIIKA

-109 SVDTQGS
+109 SVDAMNGQS
-116 NTFQGLMVGKEITIN
+116 LQGLMVGKEITIN

-158 HSDAGGKF
+158 HSDAGGTF
-166 LINVSISGDRMTW
+166 IINVSISGDRMTW
-179 EGTASNGV
+179 DGTANNGV

-194 RESNV
+194 RENNV

-211 AGDFQWKVNNV
+211 AGDFQWKVNSV
-222 SIKRGS
+222 SIKRGA

-233 EGKTIRFY
+233 EGKTIRFN
-241 ENGSCEG
+241 EDGSYEG

-282 NSDELLVRIDGTLDN
+282 NSDELLVRIDGTLDDI
-297 NLQAEVL
+297 LQAEVL
-304 LTKDIIPNSTTTE
+304 LIKDIIPNSTTTE
-317 DNVFD
+317 DNVFGS
-322 TKAGIKAIY
+322 KEQILAILNSSY
-331 ASCYAACAEFEEWQL
+331 SACAEFQTWQF
-346 KLEGIRLN
+346 KLEDIRRN
-354 SNTVHRISSGSTEV
+354 PNTVHQINANSAEV
-368 YNTWMYAYQTINRI
+368 RNTWQYAYRTINII
-382 NLVLEKEDAVME
+382 NLVLEKKDAVME

-421 LWGRVPLLTQPITI
+421 LFGNIPLLTKVLADNDNQIT
-435 DGTQTPQ
+435 Q

-499 ATLNQIEKSRYNN
+499 ATLNQIDKSRYYN
-512 TRSASSSFDRS
+512 TRSASSSLDRS

-528 YTQQNTYCPVYTVM
+528 HTQQNTYCPVYTVM

-562 IDLNKDGMP
+562 IDLNKDGIP
-571 DEDVESFWHVSEY
+571 DEDVESFWHASEY

-604 CYDYELLMPIPS
+604 CFDYELLMPIPAQEINS
-616 QDLSF
+616 
-621 YPNFTQNPG
+621 YPNFKQNPG

>member
-1 MTDYDSIWRSS
+1 
-12 AVAELYTPE
+12 
-21 VFENKKTPPLIGFKR
+21 
-36 IFCIF
+36 
-41 AENYTTNFRNNEKI
+41 
-55 RDVINMKQF
+55 MKQF

-90 NPSGDDLIIKA
+90 KPSGDDLIIKA

-109 SVDTQGS
+109 SVDAMNGQS
-116 NTFQGLMVGKEITIN
+116 LQGLMVGKEITIN
-131 PNGTYTSTAPTFGY
+131 PNGTYTSTAPTFGF

-158 HSDAGGKF
+158 HSDAGGTF
-166 LINVSISGDRMTW
+166 IINVSISGDRMTW
-179 EGTASNGV
+179 DGTANNGV

-194 RESNV
+194 RENNV
-199 VPSEKAFTKEII
+199 VPSEKAFTKELI
-211 AGDFQWKVNNV
+211 AGDFQWKVNSI
-222 SIKRGS
+222 SIKRGA

-233 EGKTIRFY
+233 EGKTIRFN
-241 ENGSCEG
+241 EDGSCEG

-304 LTKDIIPNSTTTE
+304 LIKDIIPNSTTTE
-317 DNVFD
+317 DNVFGS
-322 TKAGIKAIY
+322 KEQILAILNSSY
-331 ASCYAACAEFEEWQL
+331 SACAEFQTWQF
-346 KLEGIRLN
+346 KLEDIRRN
-354 SNTVHRISSGSTEV
+354 PNTVHQINANSAEV
-368 YNTWMYAYQTINRI
+368 RNTWQYAYRTINII
-382 NLVLEKEDAVME
+382 NLVLEKKDAVME

-421 LWGRVPLLTQPITI
+421 LFGNIPLLTKVLADNDNQIT
-435 DGTQTPQ
+435 Q

-499 ATLNQIEKSRYNN
+499 ATLNQIDKSRYYN
-512 TRSASSSFDRS
+512 TRSASSSLDRS
-523 FIWAL
+523 YIWAL
-528 YTQQNTYCPVYTVM
+528 HTQQNTYCPVYTVM

-562 IDLNKDGMP
+562 IDLNKDGKP
-571 DEDVESFWHVSEY
+571 DEDVESFWHASEY

-604 CYDYELLMPIPS
+604 CFDYELLMPIPAQEINS
-616 QDLSF
+616 
-621 YPNFTQNPG
+621 YPNFKQNPG

>member
-1 MTDYDSIWRSS
+1 
-12 AVAELYTPE
+12 
-21 VFENKKTPPLIGFKR
+21 
-36 IFCIF
+36 
-41 AENYTTNFRNNEKI
+41 
-55 RDVINMKQF
+55 MKQF

-90 NPSGDDLIIKA
+90 KPSGDDLIIKA

-109 SVDTQGS
+109 SVDAMNGQS
-116 NTFQGLMVGKEITIN
+116 LQGLMVGKEITIN
-131 PNGTYTSTAPTFGY
+131 PNGTYTSTAPTFGF

-158 HSDAGGKF
+158 HSDAGGTF
-166 LINVSISGDRMTW
+166 IINVSISGDRMTW
-179 EGTASNGV
+179 DGTANNGV

-194 RESNV
+194 RENNV
-199 VPSEKAFTKEII
+199 VPSEKAFTKELI
-211 AGDFQWKVNNV
+211 AGDFQWKVNSI
-222 SIKRGS
+222 SIKRGA

-233 EGKTIRFY
+233 EGKAIRFN
-241 ENGSCEG
+241 EDGSCEG

-304 LTKDIIPNSTTTE
+304 LIKDIIPNSTTTE
-317 DNVFD
+317 DNVFGS
-322 TKAGIKAIY
+322 KEQILAILNSSY
-331 ASCYAACAEFEEWQL
+331 SACAEFQTWQF
-346 KLEGIRLN
+346 KLEDIRRN
-354 SNTVHRISSGSTEV
+354 PNTVHQINANSAEV
-368 YNTWMYAYQTINRI
+368 RNTWQYAYRTINII
-382 NLVLEKEDAVME
+382 NLVLEKKDAVME

-421 LWGRVPLLTQPITI
+421 LFGNIPLLTKVLADNDNQIA
-435 DGTQTPQ
+435 Q

-459 LDDLRPSFEQEN
+459 LDDLLPAFEQEN
-471 GQIRFNKDAGLML
+471 AQIRFNKDAGLML

-499 ATLNQIEKSRYNN
+499 ATLNQIDKSRYYN
-512 TRSASSSFDRS
+512 TRSASSSLDRS
-523 FIWAL
+523 YIWAL
-528 YTQQNTYCPVYTVM
+528 HTQQNTYCPVYTVM

-571 DEDVESFWHVSEY
+571 DEDVESFWHASEY

-604 CYDYELLMPIPS
+604 CFDYELLMPIPAQEINS
-616 QDLSF
+616 
-621 YPNFTQNPG
+621 YPNFKQNPG

>member
-1 MTDYDSIWRSS
+1 
-12 AVAELYTPE
+12 
-21 VFENKKTPPLIGFKR
+21 
-36 IFCIF
+36 
-41 AENYTTNFRNNEKI
+41 
-55 RDVINMKQF
+55 
-64 KLLSMLLA
+64 
-72 ILMVPMMVSCGG
+72 MVPMMVSCG
-84 DDEKDD
+84 DNDEKD
-90 NPSGDDLIIKA
+90 NTPSGDDLIIKA

-158 HSDAGGKF
+158 HSDAGGTF
-166 LINVSISGDRMTW
+166 IINVSISGDRMTW

-194 RESNV
+194 RENNV
-199 VPSEKAFTKEII
+199 VPSEKAFTKELI
-211 AGDFQWKVNNV
+211 AGDFQWKVNSI
-222 SIKRGS
+222 SIKRGA

-233 EGKTIRFY
+233 EGKTIRFN
-241 ENGSCEG
+241 EDGSCEG

-282 NSDELLVRIDGTLDN
+282 TSDELLVRIEGTLDN

-304 LTKDIIPNSTTTE
+304 LIKDIIPSSTTTE
-317 DNVFD
+317 DNVFGS
-322 TKAGIKAIY
+322 KEQILAILNSSY
-331 ASCYAACAEFEEWQL
+331 SACAKFQTWQF
-346 KLEGIRLN
+346 KLEDIRRN
-354 SNTVHRISSGSTEV
+354 PNTVHQINANSAEV
-368 YNTWMYAYQTINRI
+368 RNTWQYAYRTINII
-382 NLVLEKEDAVME
+382 NLVLEKKDAVME

-421 LWGRVPLLTQPITI
+421 LFGNVPLLTKVLADNDNQIT
-435 DGTQTPQ
+435 Q

-459 LDDLRPSFEQEN
+459 LDDLLPAFEQEN
-471 GQIRFNKDAGLML
+471 SQIRFNKDAGLML

-499 ATLNQIEKSRYNN
+499 ATLNQIDKSRYYN
-512 TRSASSSFDRS
+512 TRSASSSLDMS

-528 YTQQNTYCPVYTVM
+528 HTQQNTYCPVYTVM

-571 DEDVESFWHVSEY
+571 DEDVESFWHASEY

-604 CYDYELLMPIPS
+604 CYDYELLMPIPAQEINS
-616 QDLSF
+616 
-621 YPNFTQNPG
+621 YPNFKQNPG

>member
-1 MTDYDSIWRSS
+1 
-12 AVAELYTPE
+12 
-21 VFENKKTPPLIGFKR
+21 
-36 IFCIF
+36 
-41 AENYTTNFRNNEKI
+41 
-55 RDVINMKQF
+55 MKQF

-90 NPSGDDLIIKA
+90 KPSGDDLIIKA

-109 SVDTQGS
+109 SVDAMNGQS
-116 NTFQGLMVGKEITIN
+116 LQGLMVGKEITIN

-158 HSDAGGKF
+158 RSDAGDTF

-179 EGTASNGV
+179 DGTANNGV

-211 AGDFQWKVNNV
+211 AGDFHWKVNSV

-228 SSIIT
+228 SSKIT
-233 EGKTIRFY
+233 EGKTIRFN
-241 ENGSCEG
+241 EDGSCEG

-282 NSDELLVRIDGTLDN
+282 NSDELLVRIDGTLDD

-304 LTKDIIPNSTTTE
+304 LIKDIIPNSTTTE
-317 DNVFD
+317 DNVFGS
-322 TKAGIKAIY
+322 KEQILAILNSSY
-331 ASCYAACAEFEEWQL
+331 SACAEFQTWQF
-346 KLEGIRLN
+346 KLEDIRRN
-354 SNTVHRISSGSTEV
+354 PNTVHQINANSAEV
-368 YNTWMYAYQTINRI
+368 RNTWQYAYRTINII
-382 NLVLEKEDAVME
+382 NLVLEKKDAVME
-394 KMGNQDGKALIAELR
+394 KMGNQDGKALIAELK

-421 LWGRVPLLTQPITI
+421 LFGNIPLLTKVLADNDNQIT
-435 DGTQTPQ
+435 Q

-459 LDDLRPSFEQEN
+459 LDDLRPSFEQ
-471 GQIRFNKDAGLML
+471 DAGLML

-499 ATLNQIEKSRYNN
+499 ATLNQIDKSRYYN
-512 TRSASSSFDRS
+512 TRSASSSLDRS
-523 FIWAL
+523 YIWAL
-528 YTQQNTYCPVYTVM
+528 HTQQNTYCPVYTVM

-562 IDLNKDGMP
+562 IDLNKDGKP
-571 DEDVESFWHVSEY
+571 DEDVESFWHASEY

-604 CYDYELLMPIPS
+604 CFDYELLMPIPAQEINS
-616 QDLSF
+616 
-621 YPNFTQNPG
+621 YPNFKQNPG